1 MNFTLR
7 STYSFKTKLS
17 NSRAAGSSPVSGAV
31 FFSSRKVPLAAA
43 GSIASSAP
51 PSSLAFATSSS
62 RSWPDAWDAGRGDE
76 CARARYEEHLAHF
89 LAREDLWAGD
99 FDSSS
104 HWLPQY
110 LWIGLWLADGSP

>member
-1 MNFTLR
+1 VP
-7 STYSFKTKLS
+7 KTPPDH
-17 NSRAAGSSPVSGAV
+17 AAHPPGGEDL
-31 FFSSRKVPLAAA
+31 LA
-43 GSIASSAP
+43 GE
-51 PSSLAFATSSS
+51 
-62 RSWPDAWDAGRGDE
+62 R
-76 CARARYEEHLAHF
+76 ARARYEEHLAHF